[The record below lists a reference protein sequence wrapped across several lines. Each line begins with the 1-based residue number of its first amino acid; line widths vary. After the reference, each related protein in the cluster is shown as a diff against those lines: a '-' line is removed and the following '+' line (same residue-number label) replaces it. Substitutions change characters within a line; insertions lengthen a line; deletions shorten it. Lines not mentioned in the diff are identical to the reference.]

1 MRSVKW
7 ITAVL
12 AAAMLVAS
20 AGAKDQGKKPMAGDP
35 EPPGCHGTAVNFVDT
50 PSEAA
55 KQAKK
60 EEKLVFV
67 LHVSGQFEDPSI
79 T

>member
-1 MRSVKW
+1 
-7 ITAVL
+7 
-12 AAAMLVAS
+12 
-20 AGAKDQGKKPMAGDP
+20 MAGLTVAVFLGAAYGKDNNAKP
-35 EPPGCHGTAVNFVDT
+35 QAVDAEAASCHGTAVHFVDT

-67 LHVSGQFEDPSI
+67 LHVSGQFEDPGI